1 MLERYS
7 HLSPP
12 ERCLAGN
19 GSFVVAGAPGRRA
32 EGLDGDN
39 NPVRNYGRAPALAP
53 SRSERALNGNSHTD
67 GDVKVCRKGDSG
79 GMRH

>member
-19 GSFVVAGAPGRRA
+19 GSFVVAAAPPAPRR
-32 EGLDGDN
+32 
-39 NPVRNYGRAPALAP
+39 R
-53 SRSERALNGNSHTD
+53 SRPR
-67 GDVKVCRKGDSG
+67 
-79 GMRH
+79 